1 MPNCTTGI
9 CLWCDQEDFFFK
21 KKKFDL
27 KGKGFVNR
35 FGDKLVEIGK
45 RKIKLEWKGFGISL

>member
-1 MPNCTTGI
+1 MPNCTIGI

-21 KKKFDL
+21 KKLDL